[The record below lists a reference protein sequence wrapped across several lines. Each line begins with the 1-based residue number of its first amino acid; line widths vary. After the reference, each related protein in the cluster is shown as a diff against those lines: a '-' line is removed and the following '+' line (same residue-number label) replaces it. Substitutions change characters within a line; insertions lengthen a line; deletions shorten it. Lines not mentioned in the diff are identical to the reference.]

1 MFTCR
6 VFFFFFFSF
15 FFFFFLLHPRVYGCV
30 CVCVCVCVCPSRV
43 FSPLLPPPPASGPYW
58 NLHRYQLTLWQI
70 AAVAVAEADAA

>member
-1 MFTCR
+1 MSC
-6 VFFFFFFSF
+6 V
-15 FFFFFLLHPRVYGCV
+15 FLLLLLLLLLLLSITPQGVWV